1 MTYGYSL
8 RLTDENSNTWRLAGT
23 TTGSPANGTFSS
35 DSKRVIGL

>member
-8 RLTDENSNTWRLAGT
+8 RISGENSNTWSLAG